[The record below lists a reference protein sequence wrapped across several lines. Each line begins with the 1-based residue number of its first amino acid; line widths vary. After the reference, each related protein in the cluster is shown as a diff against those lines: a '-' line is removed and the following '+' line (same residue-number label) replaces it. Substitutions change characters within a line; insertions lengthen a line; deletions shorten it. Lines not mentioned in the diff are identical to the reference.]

1 MSKGW
6 YVKVNVPVQFHM
18 DCNVGVTAS
27 DALSAENEAVRAV
40 TEELKNTFDE
50 LRADF
55 PWDFQTGALQWNRGA
70 ETLEPVLYELEA
82 VSVTPDSDFDPD
94 DSLKLSR
101 KLRKKVLGILHC
113 YYKDMRY
120 HSTITDVSGI
130 NAVTNGTP
138 SFDSEEELEAY
149 LDDVHDTIEEFLS
162 VTRGND

>member
-1 MSKGW
+1 MYSLPQGVIKI
-6 YVKVNVPVQFHM
+6 
-18 DCNVGVTAS
+18 CESVGLNMAYAKEV
-27 DALSAENEAVRAV
+27 
-40 TEELKNTFDE
+40 
-50 LRADF
+50 
-55 PWDFQTGALQWNRGA
+55 
-70 ETLEPVLYELEA
+70 
-82 VSVTPDSDFDPD
+82 D

-149 LDDVHDTIEEFLS
+149 LDDVHGTIEEFLS
-162 VTRGND
+162 VTREND